1 MNKAS
6 KATATLLLAGF
17 MTNALAAEQSLQ
29 AEPSEPAE
37 QVEQAAQPLPPL
49 TVEEAYQSAL
59 ERNYA
64 LQSQEFIYRAE
75 KEGVRE
81 AWGALL
87 PQVEATAGYGVSEY
101 TRDFD
106 LQSSITENDAHSRYD
121 LSVNQV
127 VYSRRT
133 FENLDRAKAMESLA
147 ADELHAY
154 RLNIGYL
161 AVEAYLQA
169 AQLHA
174 EALIIER
181 EVENHEKRL
190 QQLDSMRERGFA
202 SRADSLDA
210 QARIDEVRAEY
221 TALQS
226 NYRAALKHL
235 EAVTGLE
242 LDERELSNIPTHAWQ
257 ATPTLIARDWV
268 PLALA
273 NSGDV
278 QKARGELSVA
288 EATHDVERGAFWP
301 ELYLTA
307 RYTNNDTYATNL
319 REEARLELQLRL
331 PLYKGGSNLA
341 RARQAKERIHA
352 GRYQL
357 QDTENLVR
365 VQVATV
371 SEELRGS
378 YSRIHSLRAAQESAS
393 AALQAS
399 ERGFVGGVRSLNDL
413 LDSRN
418 RVSRVERNLAA
429 ELHTNL
435 LLQFKLRQAAGTL
448 SAADISSVFGG

>member
-6 KATATLLLAGF
+6 KATAALVLLTGF
-17 MTNALAAEQSLQ
+17 MASALAAEQPEQPAQ
-29 AEPSEPAE
+29 AGQTE
-37 QVEQAAQPLPPL
+37 QQPQPLL

-106 LQSSITENDAHSRYD
+106 LQSSISDTDNHSRYD

-133 FENLDRAKAMESLA
+133 FKNLDRAKAMESLA

-161 AVEAYLQA
+161 VVEAFVQA
-169 AQLHA
+169 AQLYA
-174 EALIIER
+174 EALIIEK

-221 TALQS
+221 TGLQS
-226 NYRAALKHL
+226 SYRAALKHL

-242 LDERELSNIPTHAWQ
+242 LDERQLSNIPSHAWQ
-257 ATPTLIARDWV
+257 ATPTLIERDWV

-278 QKARGELSVA
+278 QTARGELNVA
-288 EATHDVERGAFWP
+288 EATHELERGAFWP
-301 ELYLTA
+301 ELYLSA

-319 REEARLELQLRL
+319 REETRVELQVRL
-331 PLYKGGSNLA
+331 PLFKGGSTLA

-365 VQVATV
+365 VEIATV

-399 ERGFVGGVRSLNDL
+399 ERGFVGGVRSLNEL

-418 RVSRVERNLAA
+418 RLSRVERSLVE

-435 LLQFKLRQAAGTL
+435 LLQFKLRQTAGTL
-448 SAADISSVFGG
+448 SAADISSVFGS

>member
-6 KATATLLLAGF
+6 KATAALVLLTGF
-17 MTNALAAEQSLQ
+17 MASALAAEQPEQPAQ
-29 AEPSEPAE
+29 AGQTE
-37 QVEQAAQPLPPL
+37 QQPQPLL
-49 TVEEAYQSAL
+49 TVAEAYQSAL

-106 LQSSITENDAHSRYD
+106 LQSSISDTDNHSRYD

-133 FENLDRAKAMESLA
+133 FKNLDRAKAMESLA

-161 AVEAYLQA
+161 VVEAFVQA
-169 AQLHA
+169 AQLYA
-174 EALIIER
+174 EALIIEK

-221 TALQS
+221 TGLQS
-226 NYRAALKHL
+226 SYRAALKHL

-242 LDERELSNIPTHAWQ
+242 LDERQLSNIPSHAWQ
-257 ATPTLIARDWV
+257 ATPTLIERDWV

-278 QKARGELSVA
+278 QTARGELNVA
-288 EATHDVERGAFWP
+288 EATHELERGAFWP
-301 ELYLTA
+301 ELYLSA

-319 REEARLELQLRL
+319 REETRVELQVRL
-331 PLYKGGSNLA
+331 PLFKGGSNMA

-365 VQVATV
+365 VEIATV

-399 ERGFVGGVRSLNDL
+399 ERGFVGGVRSLNEL

-418 RVSRVERNLAA
+418 RLSRVERSLVE

-435 LLQFKLRQAAGTL
+435 LLQFKLRQTAGTL
-448 SAADISSVFGG
+448 SAADISSVFGS